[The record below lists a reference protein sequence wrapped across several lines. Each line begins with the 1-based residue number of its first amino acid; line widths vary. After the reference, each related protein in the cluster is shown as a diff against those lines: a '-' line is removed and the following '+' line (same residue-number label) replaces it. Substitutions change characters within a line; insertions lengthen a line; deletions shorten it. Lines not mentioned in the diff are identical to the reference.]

1 MIDSHCHPNSKE
13 LELNA
18 AEIMERAYSSGVE
31 SFMIVGC
38 DLEDSLKALSM
49 ANNFK
54 NYNAYAA
61 VGIHPHEAKIYA
73 DNLDFYLDKLEAM
86 TLDNRV
92 LAWGEIGLDYYYDI
106 SPRET
111 QQKIFIAQLERA
123 VKLNLPVILHIRDA
137 MDDALAI
144 LNDYYKN
151 LKLLFHCYAGGLKY
165 LERVLEMGGL
175 CALGG
180 AVTWKKSDELRE
192 VAKIINLDKLLLETD
207 CPYMTPAPFRG
218 KINEPC
224 YIKYVYELIANIKNL
239 EFSELEDRIKNNYKK
254 FFEIK

>member
-73 DNLDFYLDKLEAM
+73 DNLDFYLDK
-86 TLDNRV
+86 
-92 LAWGEIGLDYYYDI
+92 
-106 SPRET
+106 
-111 QQKIFIAQLERA
+111 
-123 VKLNLPVILHIRDA
+123 
-137 MDDALAI
+137 
-144 LNDYYKN
+144 
-151 LKLLFHCYAGGLKY
+151 
-165 LERVLEMGGL
+165 
-175 CALGG
+175 
-180 AVTWKKSDELRE
+180 
-192 VAKIINLDKLLLETD
+192 
-207 CPYMTPAPFRG
+207 
-218 KINEPC
+218 
-224 YIKYVYELIANIKNL
+224 
-239 EFSELEDRIKNNYKK
+239 
-254 FFEIK
+254 